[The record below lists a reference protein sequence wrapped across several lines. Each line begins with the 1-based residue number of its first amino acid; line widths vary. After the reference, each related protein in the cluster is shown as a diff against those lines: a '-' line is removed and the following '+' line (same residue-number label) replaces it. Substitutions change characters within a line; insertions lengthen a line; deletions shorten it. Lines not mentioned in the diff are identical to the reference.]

1 MTTTEFGGN
10 GRTRGLATGMTW
22 QVRAA
27 RPDLIEATSAIV
39 EELQTEY
46 LGVLPASVIEQ
57 CVGRALTDLSG
68 SICVEALPEMA
79 FRLSR
84 FRLDARR
91 A

>member
-1 MTTTEFGGN
+1 
-10 GRTRGLATGMTW
+10 
-22 QVRAA
+22 
-27 RPDLIEATSAIV
+27 
-39 EELQTEY
+39 LQTEY

-84 FRLDARR
+84 FRLDARC